1 MSQLFRN
8 LGLLLLGL
16 LGMHLSTVTAHASGA
31 GLLCV
36 EGVAGESLRKGDVGC
51 IDVMAWSWGKSIP
64 VSIDVG
70 GGGSTGKA
78 TFQDFNFTKFVD
90 SSSEDFFRLLV
101 TGSLIK
107 GVEYRQYLDCGAC
120 DATAPYLTIKF
131 RDSLM
136 TSQSSA
142 GSSGDR
148 PVESLSLTFSQV
160 SYCYRPVSSE
170 GNLGEPQCFAWDVAK
185 NEIINPPF

>member
-1 MSQLFRN
+1 MSQLFKN

-16 LGMHLSTVTAHASGA
+16 LGLHLSPVTAQANGA

-36 EGVAGESLRKGDVGC
+36 DGVTGESLRKSDLGC
-51 IDVMAWSWGKSIP
+51 IDVMAWSWGKSMP
-64 VSIDVG
+64 VSFDVG
-70 GGGSTGKA
+70 SGGGAGKA
-78 TFQDFNFTKFVD
+78 NFQDFNFTKLVD

-107 GVEYRQYLDCGAC
+107 GIDYRQYLDCGAC

-131 RDSLM
+131 RDALM
-136 TSQSSA
+136 TSQSTA

-148 PVESLSLTFSQV
+148 PMESLSLAFSQV
-160 SYCYRPVSSE
+160 SYCYRPVGPE
-170 GNLGEPQCFAWDVAK
+170 GDLGEAQCFAWDVVR
-185 NEIINPPF
+185 NESTPPF

>member
-1 MSQLFRN
+1 MSQSIKN

-16 LGMHLSTVTAHASGA
+16 LGLHLSPVTAHASGA

-51 IDVMAWSWGKSIP
+51 IDLMAWSWGKSMS
-64 VSIDVG
+64 VSFDAG
-70 GGGSTGKA
+70 GGGIAGKA
-78 TFQDFNFTKFVD
+78 SFQDFSFSKFVD

-107 GVEYRQYLDCGAC
+107 GIEYRQYLDCGVC
-120 DATAPYLTIKF
+120 DATVPYLTIKF
-131 RDSLM
+131 RDSFM
-136 TSQSSA
+136 SSQSSA

-148 PVESLSLTFSQV
+148 PVENLSLTFSQA

-170 GNLGEPQCFAWDVAK
+170 GSLGVPQCFAWDVAR
-185 NEIINPPF
+185 NESTAPF